1 MTSTVWTTIVAISAI
16 GLAGFPVGSPHPS
29 VDAGVRVVTG
39 GPPDTLVANP
49 RASAIRWKGTGF
61 GGRGGR
67 EGTVNLASGMFVIRH
82 EQLTSGT
89 FAVDM
94 RSLDVALRNAD
105 FFDVERYPTAVF
117 RSTGAKR
124 VGPAQW
130 LVLGELTMRGV
141 TKPLTFDTHV
151 QWVELGHMVATS
163 TFTIARREWGIDN
176 RASRLANDVV
186 DDGIQISL
194 SLDARRKQPAVA
206 TR

>member
-16 GLAGFPVGSPHPS
+16 GLAGFPIGSPRPS
-29 VDAGVRVVTG
+29 IDAGVRVGTG

-49 RASAIRWKGTGF
+49 RASSIRWKGTGF
-61 GGRGGR
+61 GGRGGG

-94 RSLDVALRNAD
+94 RSLDVARNAD
-105 FFDVERYPTAVF
+105 FFDVARYPTAVF

-124 VGPAQW
+124 IGPARWQ
-130 LVLGELTMRGV
+130 VSGDLTMRGS

-163 TFTIARREWGIDN
+163 SFTIDRREWGIGT
-176 RASRLANDVV
+176 RASGLANDVV
-186 DDGIQISL
+186 NDGIQISL